1 MYTMRRVDLAQILRD
16 AARTMAHPLAEQGFT
31 LTLRG
36 TTPDSSVCVVAD
48 ADAIAQAVLN
58 LIVNAMKYS
67 GDART
72 IALGLDVSDREATI
86 TVTDQGIGIPPDE
99 HERIFE
105 RFYRVASRDET
116 SQPGAGLGL
125 TIVRHA
131 VLAHGGRIGV
141 NSAPGKG
148 SAFAIHLPLADTS
161 PSATAARTH
170 HEVMSG

>member
-1 MYTMRRVDLAQILRD
+1 
-16 AARTMAHPLAEQGFT
+16 
-31 LTLRG
+31 
-36 TTPDSSVCVVAD
+36 
-48 ADAIAQAVLN
+48 
-58 LIVNAMKYS
+58 MKYS

-72 IALGLDVSDREATI
+72 ITLGLDVSDREATI

-105 RFYRVASRDET
+105 RFYRVASRDEA

-131 VLAHGGRIGV
+131 VLAHGGRIV
-141 NSAPGKG
+141 VHSAPGKG
-148 SAFAIHLPLADTS
+148 SAFAIHLPLADNS
-161 PSATAARTH
+161 PSATTARTH